1 MHGFVQYLVSD
12 LYKQNED
19 DENEQIIEDANSS
32 NDDVDDLESKVTEW
46 GYVHT
51 DKSTSTS
58 FDV

>member
-32 NDDVDDLESKVTEW
+32 NDDVDDLESKVTE
-46 GYVHT
+46 
-51 DKSTSTS
+51 
-58 FDV
+58 